1 VVGVGRVRRKRT
13 RGWRV
18 VRREG
23 GKGAGVG
30 GVGVNGPVRGRGPEE
45 ASATSFV

>member
-1 VVGVGRVRRKRT
+1 VGRVRRKRT

-30 GVGVNGPVRGRGPEE
+30 GVGVNGPVKGRGPEE